1 MPASRR
7 VIVSLGGM
15 EAGDIRAIT
24 SRRKARTAKMRLA
37 IYANPFELHIPHFR
51 RTGYIN
57 TFHFASFY
65 LVKLCAPKSFP
76 TPIFAVR

>member
-1 MPASRR
+1 MPASRH

-15 EAGDIRAIT
+15 EAGDIRAVT
-24 SRRKARTAKMRLA
+24 SRRKARTTKMRLA
-37 IYANPFELHIPHFR
+37 IYANTFELHIS
-51 RTGYIN
+51 
-57 TFHFASFY
+57 FAKNQIYKYLPFSSFY